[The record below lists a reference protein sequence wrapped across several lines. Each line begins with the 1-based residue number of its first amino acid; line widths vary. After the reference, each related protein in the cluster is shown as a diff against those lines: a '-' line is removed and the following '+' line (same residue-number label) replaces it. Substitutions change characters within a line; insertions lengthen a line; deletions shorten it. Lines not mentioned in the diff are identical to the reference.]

1 MKRACDIASESV
13 KNHTGPFGA
22 VIADK
27 QGNIV
32 AEGNNMVTLL
42 NDPTMHAEMSV
53 IRNACKKLGT
63 FKLDGLV
70 IYSSCEPCPMCLGAI
85 YWARL

>member
-1 MKRACDIASESV
+1 
-13 KNHTGPFGA
+13 
-22 VIADK
+22 
-27 QGNIV
+27 
-32 AEGNNMVTLL
+32 MVTLL